1 MSPGRLACG
10 VVAVHNAGME
20 IVLVQPPIGGAKED
34 VTPPLGLL
42 QLAAV
47 AEADGHRVRIAD
59 LNLLVKRGRVDPARP
74 ALPQLLAAIPSDRID
89 FLGLTTWSYN
99 FGITME
105 LAVALK
111 EARPEVTLGL
121 GGPHATFVSE
131 EALSV
136 FPQVDLIL
144 RDEGDRTFPQLLRA
158 LQYERPPEKL
168 ALVPGLT
175 WRRGDAVQKNPGGG
189 VVEDLD
195 ALPYPAFHLVDVREY
210 LACQPTLIVEAGR
223 GCPFNCNF
231 CSTTNMFQRQY
242 RVKSPKRLIDEVEW
256 LMKHSGGRRFELLHD
271 NLVASKKHVLALCEE
286 IRARNLDFDWS
297 CTSRTDTLTEE
308 VAEAMFL
315 AGCVSIFFGVESLSA
330 ERQRWTG
337 KKLKPALIEAAV
349 AMTRRQHITP
359 SVGIIVGFPEES
371 DQELNAT
378 LEAAVRW
385 TSEPAI
391 QAEVSTAALRYYPGA
406 DLFVH
411 NDQLRYDDLA
421 SVDVNPVKGYRLRE
435 SWRPHVST
443 LFPLDAI
450 HTPPEE
456 TRRNLL
462 RRNFVR
468 TLLKA
473 CPHTL
478 RACLTRLQIPPKEL
492 LERMDGGRRFRSL
505 EQPDR
510 LTLWNETLKALGEV
524 IAASGSAEVQELFT
538 CEVPFWRSQPVAPPL
553 KRLERVKQPKL
564 FEQQSL
570 LEWSRGAREAPPER
584 VEGQWL
590 LSIRCGFENVVW
602 FTPDPDKVWQV
613 FQDGFARDP
622 QGTIEFV
629 NSLKR
634 GL

>member
-1 MSPGRLACG
+1 
-10 VVAVHNAGME
+10 ME
-20 IVLVQPPIGGAKED
+20 IVLVQPPVGGGRQD

-47 AEADGHRVRIAD
+47 AEADGHKVHIAD
-59 LNLLVKRGRVDPARP
+59 LNLLVKQSRLDPTKP
-74 ALPQLLAAIPSDRID
+74 AVPQLLATIPRGKID
-89 FLGLTTWSYN
+89 FLGITTWSYN
-99 FGITME
+99 FGISME

-111 EARPEVTLGL
+111 EARPEVPIGL

-131 EALSV
+131 EALTA

-158 LQYERPPEKL
+158 LAFERPEEKL
-168 ALVPGLT
+168 ALLPGLT
-175 WRRGDAVQKNPGGG
+175 WRQGGQVKKNPGGG

-195 ALPYPAFHLVDVREY
+195 QLPFPSYHLIDVREY
-210 LACQPTLIVEAGR
+210 LACQPTLMVEAGR

-242 RVKSPKRLIDEVEW
+242 RVKSPARLLDEVEW
-256 LMKHSGGRRFELLHD
+256 LLRHSGGRKVELLHD

-286 IRARNLDFDWS
+286 IRKRNLDFDWS

-337 KKLKPALIEAAV
+337 KKLKPQLIEAAV

-359 SVGIIVGFPEES
+359 SVGIIVGFPDETPEEL
-371 DQELNAT
+371 DAT
-378 LEAAVRW
+378 VEAAVRW
-385 TSEPAI
+385 TSEPSI
-391 QAEVSTAALRYYPGA
+391 RAEVSTAALRYYPGA
-406 DLFVH
+406 DLFAH
-411 NDQLRYDDLA
+411 ADQLHYDDLA
-421 SVDVNPVKGYRLRE
+421 SVDVNPVHDYRLRE
-435 SWRPHVST
+435 GWRQWVTS

-456 TRRNLL
+456 TRKNLL
-462 RRNFVR
+462 RRNFLR

-478 RACLTRLQIPPKEL
+478 RACLVRLKLPPHEL
-492 LERMDGGRRFRSL
+492 LDRIDGGRRFRSL
-505 EQPDR
+505 ERPDR
-510 LTLWNETLKALGEV
+510 LTLWNETLGALGEV
-524 IAASGSAEVQELFT
+524 LKEHGSVELQELFA
-538 CEVPFWRSQPVAPPL
+538 CEVPFWKTQPVAPPL
-553 KRLERVKQPKL
+553 KRLERVKLPKQ
-564 FEQQSL
+564 FEQESL
-570 LEWSRGAREAPPER
+570 LAWARGAREAPPER
-584 VEGQWL
+584 VSGQWL
-590 LSIRCGFENVVW
+590 LAIRCGFESVVW

-629 NSLKR
+629 NSLQR